1 MESQRTLNAEIGN
14 LSPCGSG
21 RKSTSNHSSS
31 PEFEFWMVRNPPFPE
46 PDLIS
51 ADELFVNGV
60 LRPLHLLPN
69 KQPEENPQIDSN
81 QPASQPPI
89 PDPEPDRTIS
99 SDPVPV
105 LSASKRWRDIFKKEK
120 GKNGKQS
127 KEDKDKE
134 KEKMNHIL
142 SQSRASG
149 AELNINIWPF
159 SRSRSAGTRPRMT
172 ARSTAPRKVS
182 SAPCSRSNS
191 AGESKSRKWRSS
203 PVRARVHLG
212 RSSPVW
218 QVRRGSSPANTVD
231 VTGRGAEKSSVRK
244 EVTETRGGKIGTS
257 GNNANK
263 AKVLNLHVPM
273 CIGHRHHLNCR
284 TDENSAVLAGIST
297 GSDDGGSGV
306 GGNVRSS
313 EANVGSGI
321 NFFNLR
327 NLFTKKVY

>member
-1 MESQRTLNAEIGN
+1 MESQKTLNAGLEN

-21 RKSTSNHSSS
+21 RRSTSNHSSS
-31 PEFEFWMVRNPPFPE
+31 PEFEFWMVRNWPFPE

-69 KQPEENPQIDSN
+69 KQPEENPQIGSN
-81 QPASQPPI
+81 QSASQPHIPD
-89 PDPEPDRTIS
+89 PDPEPDPIIT

-127 KEDKDKE
+127 KKDKDKE
-134 KEKMNHIL
+134 KEKKNHSP
-142 SQSRASG
+142 SQSGASG

-172 ARSTAPRKVS
+172 ARSTGTRKVS

-191 AGESKSRKWRSS
+191 AGEFKSRKWPSS
-203 PVRARVHLG
+203 PGRARVHLV
-212 RSSPVW
+212 RRSPVW
-218 QVRRGSSPANTVD
+218 QVRRGSSPAKTVD
-231 VTGRGAEKSSVRK
+231 VTGRSAEKSSVTK
-244 EVTETRGGKIGTS
+244 EVTETRGGKICTS

-273 CIGHRHHLNCR
+273 CIGYRHHLNCR
-284 TDENSAVLAGIST
+284 TDENSAMLAGIST
-297 GSDDGGSGV
+297 GSDDGG
-306 GGNVRSS
+306 NVRSGD
-313 EANVGSGI
+313 ATVGSGS